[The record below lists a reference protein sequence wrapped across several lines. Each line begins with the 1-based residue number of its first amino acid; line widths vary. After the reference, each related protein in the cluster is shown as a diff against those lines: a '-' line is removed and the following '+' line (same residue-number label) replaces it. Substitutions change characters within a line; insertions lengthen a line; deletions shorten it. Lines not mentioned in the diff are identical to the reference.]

1 MKQTLVFLLM
11 VLTYSSLIEL
21 PWAVYATFVLEE
33 RHGFNKQVSKD
44 LAHSYNNIL
53 DVLLSLQTPWFF
65 IKDQVKSFLL
75 QCVLVPLVTGGLVF
89 VIKWGG
95 AYFYIYAWL
104 FVLVVSLV
112 CRST

>member
-1 MKQTLVFLLM
+1 M
-11 VLTYSSLIEL
+11 
-21 PWAVYATFVLEE
+21 
-33 RHGFNKQVSKD
+33 
-44 LAHSYNNIL
+44 
-53 DVLLSLQTPWFF
+53 QTPWFF

-75 QCVLVPLVTGGLVF
+75 QCVLVPLIAGGLVA

-112 CRST
+112 CHEMFTVLGVMNACSYFLSGGHFCLP